1 MGDKRKMTEKELKQK
16 AEENYYKT
24 YPVTLNIGKEVTDI
38 FLAGL
43 KAGKNANEGEI
54 YELSMKITELQEL
67 LTDCLF
73 YCYHVDPYYIDCLKE
88 DEIFERAEKLGV
100 KYNV

>member
-1 MGDKRKMTEKELKQK
+1 MTDIERVGVNELVDK
-16 AEENYYKT
+16 
-24 YPVTLNIGKEVTDI
+24 LNIK
-38 FLAGL
+38 
-43 KAGKNANEGEI
+43 EGEI
-54 YELSMKITELQEL
+54 YELRMKIAELQEL

>member
-1 MGDKRKMTEKELKQK
+1 MTNEELADKY
-16 AEENYYKT
+16 AEEYF
-24 YPVTLNIGKEVTDI
+24 GKPTELVELWKVKPFKDA
-38 FLAGL
+38 FLAGF
-43 KAGKNANEGEI
+43 KAGKNVNEGEK

-100 KYNV
+100 FEKEAVG

>member
-1 MGDKRKMTEKELKQK
+1 MFEKE
-16 AEENYYKT
+16 AEEYGIASREICADVDDSDLIAEAYKDGAEFG
-24 YPVTLNIGKEVTDI
+24 YNK
-38 FLAGL
+38 
-43 KAGKNANEGEI
+43 ANEGEN
-54 YELSMKITELQEL
+54 YELRIKITELQEL

-73 YCYHVDPYYIDCLKE
+73 YCYHVDPYYISCLKE